1 MTETNLLNV
10 AGIGLTPS
18 EVHLFAQMLQSA
30 DHTYAFEKGDYRVN
44 MPQTLQALDMLVLAG
59 LIERFVD
66 GDGEWMDLW
75 IVTDAAVEWVQEP
88 KVQADLSLIARE
100 FGWCPSVV
108 DISLTSCA

>member
-10 AGIGLTPS
+10 GDIGLAPS
-18 EVHLFAQMLQSA
+18 EVRLFAQMLQSA
-30 DHTYAFEKGDYRVN
+30 DHTYAFEEGDYRVN

-88 KVQADLSLIARE
+88 QVQADLSLVARE

-108 DISLTSCA
+108 DISLTSYA